1 MSEYL
6 IETMLVLFWAGYAGL
21 NLWLW
26 QASPLEQA
34 NERKSDRMSRS
45 DREFNETEGAA
56 T

>member
-1 MSEYL
+1 MSEHI

-26 QASPLEQA
+26 RIDPLEQA
-34 NERKSDRMSRS
+34 NDQAG
-45 DREFNETEGAA
+45 EFNETEGAA